1 MAGRRK
7 VQGSSERR
15 MPPAQLAPTTVVMH
29 RADVKRLL
37 ERLLAVPPSTRSFL
51 VTQTHIDGST
61 DDSTPLS
68 KSSHVP
74 QPDTGSPL
82 DAHPNPA
89 SLLSGSI
96 SPKDPIP
103 SGAGVDIP
111 SIIPESSA
119 IQTPN
124 YTSSLLIFRFQPL
137 RCYASYRRRICF
149 DRYSS

>member
-1 MAGRRK
+1 MRT
-7 VQGSSERR
+7 
-15 MPPAQLAPTTVVMH
+15 AQLAPITVVMH

-74 QPDTGSPL
+74 QPDTLSPL

-89 SLLSGSI
+89 SLLSCSI
-96 SPKDPIP
+96 SPMDPI
-103 SGAGVDIP
+103 SYGVDVDIHF
-111 SIIPESSA
+111 ILLVTVA
-119 IQTPN
+119 IQ
-124 YTSSLLIFRFQPL
+124 
-137 RCYASYRRRICF
+137 
-149 DRYSS
+149 